1 VSRVPSGF
9 GLAFGDARAGSR
21 ETTGRLVEHA
31 FVEPLAPNPDDRPRP
46 GSTIDPRQAG
56 ITERLALFGP
66 GPPRFFR
73 DACRVMNGE
82 IVLDTATHAVAHD
95 LREVDSSIRKVLEPM
110 VARKRRAEI
119 EAMRKGKHQA
129 WIDELV
135 RVLEFEDPDAAAA
148 RWWAVSGRL
157 HERAHRDALSEPRPL
172 DESFRQ
178 FWREAQE
185 VYDLVTRRFA
195 AIFLATMPLID
206 ELAAKAVP
214 SEGDITTLRVR
225 VPHTVVALDRFFS
238 RLGSPAWLERLRA
251 DTDYFSELPPLT
263 RGDDGSATYT
273 PWPPGQYLVRM
284 AAVDAVRSQVIEI
297 ALALETDNP
306 EAHERVTEA
315 ALAMPA
321 TDAAQ
326 LVDKIGEFL
335 QTPFQWGL
343 PTKATDLSK
352 RLVEGGEVEAGV
364 RLLGHA
370 LAGPRVTNDH
380 WLFVHTLEETAAD
393 IFPAA
398 GVSGVTLL
406 ADLLDAV
413 LGLRYETAAESGQDH
428 SYIWRQ
434 ALEHGRRND
443 AKDVLV
449 SALRDALTAV
459 AEADIATVPELVAL
473 LESHRY
479 AIFHRL
485 ALDLLEGYPSGHE
498 QLIAERLTTE
508 KLFDDFHYRREY
520 TKLAR
525 DHFPSLDPTHQEH
538 ILGWIEQGRDEDDP
552 DQRDRREL
560 RELSRLGRPLPGDWG
575 ARYEELVD
583 RFGEYEEHDVPE
595 GAVFMGPTAP
605 LSKDELAAMSIA
617 DVVKLVREWQPDD
630 RWGTPTPEGLARLLA
645 ELVAA
650 DPVPYAAAA
659 VEFANLDPTYARAMV
674 DGLQNALREGRS
686 FAWSPVLELAQIA
699 LTKPRVIEGRDE
711 SNWDI
716 DPGWKWTRKEIA
728 HLLAAAF
735 QAEPALPLE
744 HADGAFAILREL
756 ANDANPGPGDEVE
769 REGAM
774 DPATLSLNT
783 VRGAAFHAIMGYVW
797 WRAKSREAAGLP
809 ADGLEPKVA
818 DLLERHLD
826 PTHEPT
832 QTIRAVYGQ
841 WFPYL
846 ATVDLDWAREHVPAI
861 FPRAAELAALRQIA
875 WETYVTFTRAYK
887 NTLELLRDEYAFAIE
902 ELGSETA
909 MKRPG
914 RRDRDEAL
922 ADHLMMLYGYGFLD
936 LEDPLLERFFTQ
948 APIGLRGHAIEY
960 MGLSLEN
967 AAAAGEEV
975 SVRFRDIWAKRLAA
989 FKAGET
995 GAGELKGFAWWFS
1008 SGKLDDDWSV
1018 AQLRDLLKSGGRVD
1032 PDHAVVERLAALL
1045 ETHLEDVVACLSLLI
1060 DASDRRWFVLGSRA
1074 EITAILARGLSQGN
1088 GASKTAR
1095 EIVNRLAADGHTNF
1109 AELL

>member
-1 VSRVPSGF
+1 M
-9 GLAFGDARAGSR
+9 
-21 ETTGRLVEHA
+21 
-31 FVEPLAPNPDDRPRP
+31 EPLAASPDNRPRP
-46 GSTIDPRQAG
+46 GSTIDRRQAG
-56 ITERLALFGP
+56 IIERLALFGP

-110 VARKRRAEI
+110 VDKKRRAEI

-157 HERAHRDALSEPRPL
+157 NERAHRDALSEPRPL

-185 VYDLVTRRFA
+185 VCDLVTRRFA

-214 SEGDITTLRVR
+214 SEDDITTLRVR

-238 RLGSPAWLERLRA
+238 RLDSPAWLERLRA
-251 DTDYFSELPPLT
+251 DTDYFSEPPPLT

-284 AAVDAVRSQVIEI
+284 AALDAVRSQVIEI
-297 ALALETDNP
+297 ALAVETDNP

-321 TDAAQ
+321 ADAAR

-335 QTPFQWGL
+335 QSPFQWGL

-352 RLVEGGEVEAGV
+352 YLVAGGEIEAGV

-370 LAGPRVTNDH
+370 LAGPRVINDH

-398 GVSGVTLL
+398 GLLGVTLL

-413 LGLRYETAAESGQDH
+413 LDSRYETAAESGQDH

-449 SALRDALTAV
+449 SALRHALAAV
-459 AEADIATVPELVAL
+459 AEANSATLPDLVAL
-473 LESHRY
+473 LESHSY

-485 ALDLLEGYPSGHE
+485 ALDLLQSYPGGHE

-525 DHFPSLDPTHQEH
+525 DHFPSLDPKDQEQ
-538 ILGWIEQGRDEDDP
+538 ILGWIEQGHDEDDP
-552 DQRDRREL
+552 DRRDRWQL
-560 RELSRLGRPLPGDWG
+560 RELSRLGRPLPGEWEP
-575 ARYEELVD
+575 RYEELVE
-583 RFGEYEEHDVPE
+583 RFGEYEERDVPE
-595 GAVFMGPTAP
+595 GAGFVGPTAP
-605 LSKDELAAMSIA
+605 LSKDELAAMSAA
-617 DVVKLVREWQPDD
+617 DVLKLVREWQPDD
-630 RWGTPTPEGLARLLA
+630 GWGTPTPEGLARLLA
-645 ELVAA
+645 EVVAA
-650 DPVPYAAAA
+650 DPARYTAAAI
-659 VEFANLDPTYARAMV
+659 EFADVDPTYARAV
-674 DGLQNALREGRS
+674 IDGLQNALREGRS
-686 FAWSPVLELAQIA
+686 FEWPPVLELARIA
-699 LTKPRVIEGRDE
+699 LSRPRVIEGRDE
-711 SNWDI
+711 NNWDI
-716 DPGWKWTRKEIA
+716 DPGWKWTRKDIA

-744 HADGAFAILREL
+744 HADEAFAILREL
-756 ANDANPGPGDEVE
+756 AKDPNPGPGDEVE

-774 DPATLSLNT
+774 DPATLSRNT

-809 ADGLEPKVA
+809 DDGLEPKVA
-818 DLLERHLD
+818 ELLERHLD

-861 FPRAAELAALRQIA
+861 FPRAPELAVLRQIG

-909 MKRPG
+909 AKRPG

-936 LEDPLLERFFTQ
+936 LEDALLEQFFTQ
-948 APIGLRGHAIEY
+948 APIALRGHAIEY

-967 AAAAGEEV
+967 AAAIDEEV
-975 SVRFRDIWAKRLAA
+975 AVRFRDLWDKRLAA

-995 GAGELKGFAWWFS
+995 GADELKGFAWWFS
-1008 SGKLDDDWSV
+1008 SGKLDDDWSL
-1018 AQLRDLLKSGGRVD
+1018 AQLRELLESGGRVD
-1032 PDHAVVERLAALL
+1032 PDHAVAERLAALV
-1045 ETHLEDVVACLSLLI
+1045 ETHLEAVVACLSLLI

-1074 EITAILARGLSQGN
+1074 EITAIVARGLNHGN

-1095 EIVNRLAADGHTNF
+1095 DIVNRLAADGHTNF

>member
-1 VSRVPSGF
+1 
-9 GLAFGDARAGSR
+9 
-21 ETTGRLVEHA
+21 
-31 FVEPLAPNPDDRPRP
+31 
-46 GSTIDPRQAG
+46 
-56 ITERLALFGP
+56 
-66 GPPRFFR
+66 
-73 DACRVMNGE
+73 MNGE
-82 IVLDTATHAVAHD
+82 VVLDAATHSVAHY
-95 LREVDSSIRKVLEPM
+95 LREIDSAIRTVLEPM
-110 VARKRRAEI
+110 IDRKRRIEI
-119 EAMRKGKHQA
+119 EAMKKGKHQA
-129 WIDELV
+129 WIAEMV
-135 RVLEFEDPDAAAA
+135 QVLEFADPETVAAH
-148 RWWAVSGRL
+148 WWGVAGQL
-157 HERAHRDALSEPRPL
+157 HDLAHRDALALPRPM
-172 DESFRQ
+172 DDTFRRL
-178 FWREAQE
+178 WDEAQE
-185 VYDLVTRRFA
+185 VYDLLSRQFA
-195 AIFLATMPLID
+195 SSFLATMPLLD
-206 ELAAKAVP
+206 KLAARKTPGKKSISALRNTVP
-214 SEGDITTLRVR
+214 QS
-225 VPHTVVALDRFFS
+225 VVALDRFFGQ
-238 RLGSPAWLERLRA
+238 LDSPAWLERLRI
-251 DTDYFSELPPLT
+251 DTDYFSDPPPLA

-284 AAVDAVRSQVIEI
+284 AAVDAARPQVIEI
-297 ALALETDNP
+297 ALVLETDNP

-321 TDAAQ
+321 ADAAQ

-343 PTKATDLSK
+343 PMKATDLSK
-352 RLVEGGEVEAGV
+352 HLVAGGEVEAGV

-370 LAGPRVTNDH
+370 LAGPRVANDH
-380 WLFVHTLEETAAD
+380 WSFFHTLEGAAAD

-398 GVSGVTLL
+398 GLAGVTLL

-413 LGLRYETAAESGQDH
+413 LGSRYETASESGQDH

-449 SALRDALTAV
+449 SALREALAAV
-459 AEADIATVPELVAL
+459 AEAESATMPELVAL

-479 AIFHRL
+479 TIFHRL
-485 ALDLLEGYPSGHE
+485 ALDLLQRYPGGHE
-498 QLIAERLTTE
+498 QLIAGRLTTE

-525 DHFPSLDPTHQEH
+525 DHFPSLDPKQQER
-538 ILGWIEQGRDEDDP
+538 ILGWIEQAHDEDDP
-552 DQRDRREL
+552 DRRDRWQL
-560 RELSRLGRPLPGDWG
+560 RELSRLGRPLPGEWEH
-575 ARYEELVD
+575 RYEALVE
-583 RFGEYEEHDVPE
+583 RFGEYEERDVPE

-605 LSKDELAAMSIA
+605 LSKDELAAMSVA
-617 DVVKLVREWQPDD
+617 DVLELVRDWQPDD
-630 RWGTPTPEGLARLLA
+630 RWGTPTPEGLARLLS
-645 ELVAA
+645 EVVAA
-650 DPVPYAAAA
+650 NPARYAAAA
-659 VEFANLDPTYARAMV
+659 VEFADVDPTYARAV
-674 DGLQNALREGRS
+674 IDGLQNALRERRS
-686 FAWSPVLELAQIA
+686 FEWEPVLELAQIA
-699 LTKPRVIEGRDE
+699 LGKPRVIEGRDE
-711 SNWDI
+711 NNWDI

-735 QAEPALPLE
+735 QAEPALPLA
-744 HADGAFAILREL
+744 HADEAFVILREL
-756 ANDANPGPGDEVE
+756 AKDPNPGPGDEVE

-783 VRGAAFHAIMGYVW
+783 ARGAAFHAIMGYVW

-809 ADGLEPKVA
+809 ADGFEPKVA
-818 DLLERHLD
+818 ELLERHLD

-846 ATVDLDWAREHVPAI
+846 ATVDLDWTREHVPAI
-861 FPRAAELAALRQIA
+861 FPRLPEFAALRQIG

-909 MKRPG
+909 VKRPG

-936 LEDPLLERFFTQ
+936 VEDPLLERFFTQ
-948 APIGLRGHAIEY
+948 APIELRGHAIEY

-967 AAAAGEEV
+967 AAAVDEAV
-975 SVRFRDIWAKRLAA
+975 AVRFRDLLDRRLAA

-995 GAGELKGFAWWFS
+995 GADELKGFAWWFS
-1008 SGKLDDDWSV
+1008 SGKLDEDWSL
-1018 AQLRDLLKSGGRVD
+1018 AQLRDLLESGGRVD
-1032 PDHAVVERLAALL
+1032 PDHAVVERLAAVV

-1074 EITAILARGLSQGN
+1074 EITAIVSRGLSYGN
-1088 GASKTAR
+1088 GTSKTAR
-1095 EIVNRLAADGHTNF
+1095 EIVNRLAADGHTDF

>member
-1 VSRVPSGF
+1 
-9 GLAFGDARAGSR
+9 
-21 ETTGRLVEHA
+21 
-31 FVEPLAPNPDDRPRP
+31 
-46 GSTIDPRQAG
+46 
-56 ITERLALFGP
+56 
-66 GPPRFFR
+66 
-73 DACRVMNGE
+73 M
-82 IVLDTATHAVAHD
+82 
-95 LREVDSSIRKVLEPM
+95 
-110 VARKRRAEI
+110 
-119 EAMRKGKHQA
+119 
-129 WIDELV
+129 
-135 RVLEFEDPDAAAA
+135 LEFEDPDAAAA

-157 HERAHRDALSEPRPL
+157 HERAHRNALSEPRPL

-206 ELAAKAVP
+206 ELASKAVP
-214 SEGDITTLRVR
+214 SEDDITTLRVR

-238 RLGSPAWLERLRA
+238 RLDSPAWLERLRA
-251 DTDYFSELPPLT
+251 DTDYFSVPPPLA

-273 PWPPGQYLVRM
+273 PWPPGPYLVRM
-284 AAVDAVRSQVIEI
+284 AALDAVRSQVIEI

-315 ALAMPA
+315 ALAMPPA
-321 TDAAQ
+321 DAAQ
-326 LVDKIGEFL
+326 LVDKIGEFVR
-335 QTPFQWGL
+335 TPFQWGL

-352 RLVEGGEVEAGV
+352 HLVAGGEVEAGV

-370 LAGPRVTNDH
+370 LGGPRVTNDH
-380 WLFVHTLEETAAD
+380 WFFVHTLEETAAD

-398 GVSGVTLL
+398 GASGVTLL
-406 ADLLDAV
+406 ADMLDAV
-413 LGLRYETAAESGQDH
+413 LGSRYETAAESGQDH

-443 AKDVLV
+443 SKDVLV
-449 SALRDALTAV
+449 TALRGALAAV
-459 AEADIATVPELVAL
+459 AEADSATVPELVAL

-479 AIFHRL
+479 AVFHRL
-485 ALDLLEGYPSGHE
+485 ALDLLERYPDGHE
-498 QLIAERLTTE
+498 QLIARRLTTE

-525 DHFPSLDPTHQEH
+525 DHFPSLTPKQQEQ
-538 ILGWIEQGRDEDDP
+538 ILGWAEQGYDEDDP
-552 DQRDRREL
+552 DQRDRWQL
-560 RELSRLGRPLPGDWG
+560 RELSRLGRPLPGDWDH
-575 ARYEELVD
+575 RYEALVE
-583 RFGEYEEHDVPE
+583 RFGEYEERDIPE

-605 LSKDELAAMSIA
+605 LSKDELAAMSVA
-617 DVVKLVREWQPDD
+617 DVLKLVREWQPED
-630 RWGTPTPEGLARLLA
+630 RWGTPTSEGLARLLT
-645 ELVAA
+645 EVVAG
-650 DPVPYAAAA
+650 DPARYTAAA
-659 VEFANLDPTYARAMV
+659 VEFADVDPTYARAV
-674 DGLQNALREGRS
+674 IDGLQNALREGRS
-686 FAWSPVLELAQIA
+686 FDWSPVLKLAGTA

-711 SNWDI
+711 NNWDI

-728 HLLAAAF
+728 HLLAAGF
-735 QAEPALPLE
+735 QAEPPLPLE
-744 HADGAFAILREL
+744 RADEAFAILREL
-756 ANDANPGPGDEVE
+756 ANDPNPELGDEVE

-809 ADGLEPKVA
+809 DDGLEPKVA
-818 DLLERHLD
+818 VLLERHLD

-846 ATVDLDWAREHVPAI
+846 ATVDSHWAHEHVRAI
-861 FPRAAELAALRQIA
+861 FPRAPELAALRQVG

-887 NTLELLRDEYAFAIE
+887 NTLELLRDEYALSIE
-902 ELGSETA
+902 DLGSETA
-909 MKRPG
+909 AKRPG

-922 ADHLMMLYGYGFLD
+922 ADHLMMLFGYGFLD
-936 LEDPLLERFFTQ
+936 VDDPLLERFFTQ
-948 APIGLRGHAIEY
+948 APIELRRHAIEY

-967 AAAAGEEV
+967 AAAVDEELA
-975 SVRFRDIWAKRLAA
+975 VRFRDLWDKRLAS

-995 GAGELKGFAWWFS
+995 GVEELKGFAWWFS
-1008 SGKLDDDWSV
+1008 SGKLDDDWSLE
-1018 AQLRDLLKSGGRVD
+1018 QLRDLLESGGRVD
-1032 PDHAVVERLAALL
+1032 PDHAVAERLAALV
-1045 ETHLEDVVACLSLLI
+1045 ETHLDDVVACLSLLI
-1060 DASDRRWFVLGSRA
+1060 DASEHRWFVLGSRA
-1074 EITAILARGLSQGN
+1074 EITAIVARGLSHGN